1 MEQASA
7 TLTQLLHRMQQQSAM
22 AFTSDPK
29 AASRELERLKAEC
42 YNREEGTLNQQD
54 NYNCPLCRNRGKTV
68 ELVME
73 DGEEKA
79 KFFECR
85 CMNVRSTIA
94 RMQRSGRQDVI
105 SKYTLDSF
113 LVEND
118 FQRTLKEAAQGYLKA
133 GTGWFFI
140 GGQSGCGKSHIGTAI
155 FRELLLAGKTCR
167 YMAWRED
174 APRLKKLLH
183 SEGDEYCAAV
193 DQFKQAQ
200 VLYID
205 DLFKTGRESGGRF
218 QRPTVAD
225 INLAYEILN
234 YRADRPKLMTILSSE
249 CLLEQLIEI
258 DEAIGGRIAELSAP
272 YVFSIS
278 PDRTKNYRL
287 RGMGTL

>member
-1 MEQASA
+1 
-7 TLTQLLHRMQQQSAM
+7 
-22 AFTSDPK
+22 
-29 AASRELERLKAEC
+29 
-42 YNREEGTLNQQD
+42 
-54 NYNCPLCRNRGKTV
+54 
-68 ELVME
+68 
-73 DGEEKA
+73 
-79 KFFECR
+79 
-85 CMNVRSTIA
+85 
-94 RMQRSGRQDVI
+94 
-105 SKYTLDSF
+105 
-113 LVEND
+113 
-118 FQRTLKEAAQGYLKA
+118 
-133 GTGWFFI
+133 
-140 GGQSGCGKSHIGTAI
+140 
-155 FRELLLAGKTCR
+155 
-167 YMAWRED
+167 MAWRED

-205 DLFKTGRESGGRF
+205 DLFKTGRENGGRF

-234 YRADRPKLMTILSSE
+234 YRADRPKLRTILSSE

>member
-1 MEQASA
+1 M
-7 TLTQLLHRMQQQSAM
+7 TLAQLLQRMQQQSAM

-29 AASRELERLKAEC
+29 AARRELERQKAEC
-42 YNREEGTLNQQD
+42 YNREVGTLNQQD
-54 NYNCPLCRNRGKTV
+54 GYNCVLCRNRGKTV

-73 DGEEKA
+73 DGEETA

-85 CMNVRSTIA
+85 CMNTRRTIA
-94 RMQRSGRQDVI
+94 RMQRSGRQDVLF
-105 SKYTLDSF
+105 KYTLDSF
-113 LVEND
+113 RVEND
-118 FQRTLKEAAQGYLKA
+118 FQRTLKEAAVGYLKA
-133 GTGWFFI
+133 GTGWFFL

-155 FRELLLAGKTCR
+155 FRELLLAGKVCQ

-183 SEGDEYCAAV
+183 SEGDEYCTAI

-249 CLLEQLIEI
+249 CLLEQLIDI

-272 YVFSIS
+272 FLFSIS
-278 PDRTKNYRL
+278 PDRRKNYRL
-287 RGMGTL
+287 KGMGGSAAGQ

>member
-7 TLTQLLHRMQQQSAM
+7 TLTQLLQRMQQQSAM

-29 AASRELERLKAEC
+29 AASRELERRKAEC

-113 LVEND
+113 RVEND

-155 FRELLLAGKTCR
+155 FRELLLSGKQAQ

-174 APRLKKLLH
+174 APRLKRMLR
-183 SEGDEYCAAV
+183 SEGEDYCEAV
-193 DQFKQAQ
+193 DRYKKAE

-205 DLFKTGRESGGRF
+205 DLFKTGRENGEKPQRQIGRAH
-218 QRPTVAD
+218 V
-225 INLAYEILN
+225 
-234 YRADRPKLMTILSSE
+234 
-249 CLLEQLIEI
+249 
-258 DEAIGGRIAELSAP
+258 
-272 YVFSIS
+272 
-278 PDRTKNYRL
+278 
-287 RGMGTL
+287 

>member
-7 TLTQLLHRMQQQSAM
+7 ALTQLLQRMQQQSAM

-29 AASRELERLKAEC
+29 AASRELERRKAEC

-140 GGQSGCGKSHIGTAI
+140 GGQSGCGKTTTLRMIAGFESPETLPLHG
-155 FRELLLAGKTCR
+155 LAGGC
-167 YMAWRED
+167 
-174 APRLKKLLH
+174 APAEK
-183 SEGDEYCAAV
+183 AA
-193 DQFKQAQ
+193 AQ
-200 VLYID
+200 
-205 DLFKTGRESGGRF
+205 RR
-218 QRPTVAD
+218 
-225 INLAYEILN
+225 
-234 YRADRPKLMTILSSE
+234 
-249 CLLEQLIEI
+249 
-258 DEAIGGRIAELSAP
+258 GRI
-272 YVFSIS
+272 
-278 PDRTKNYRL
+278 L
-287 RGMGTL
+287 RRR

>member
-1 MEQASA
+1 
-7 TLTQLLHRMQQQSAM
+7 M
-22 AFTSDPK
+22 AGIKLSSLRKTYQVDGKEVPV
-29 AASRELERLKAEC
+29 
-42 YNREEGTLNQQD
+42 LNGINLDIPQ
-54 NYNCPLCRNRGKTV
+54 GKITV
-68 ELVME
+68 IL
-73 DGEEKA
+73 
-79 KFFECR
+79 
-85 CMNVRSTIA
+85 
-94 RMQRSGRQDVI
+94 
-105 SKYTLDSF
+105 
-113 LVEND
+113 
-118 FQRTLKEAAQGYLKA
+118 
-133 GTGWFFI
+133 
-140 GGQSGCGKSHIGTAI
+140 GQSGCGKSHIGTAI

-193 DQFKQAQ
+193 DQFKQTQ

-205 DLFKTGRESGGRF
+205 DLFKTGRENGGRF

-234 YRADRPKLMTILSSE
+234 YRADRPKLRTILSSE

>member
-7 TLTQLLHRMQQQSAM
+7 TLTQLLQRMQQQSAM

-29 AASRELERLKAEC
+29 AASRELERRKAEC

-113 LVEND
+113 RVEND

-140 GGQSGCGKSHIGTAI
+140 GGQPHRHGHLPGSAAGGENLPIHG
-155 FRELLLAGKTCR
+155 LAGGC
-167 YMAWRED
+167 
-174 APRLKKLLH
+174 APAEK
-183 SEGDEYCAAV
+183 AA
-193 DQFKQAQ
+193 AQ
-200 VLYID
+200 
-205 DLFKTGRESGGRF
+205 RR
-218 QRPTVAD
+218 
-225 INLAYEILN
+225 
-234 YRADRPKLMTILSSE
+234 
-249 CLLEQLIEI
+249 
-258 DEAIGGRIAELSAP
+258 GRI
-272 YVFSIS
+272 
-278 PDRTKNYRL
+278 L
-287 RGMGTL
+287 RRR